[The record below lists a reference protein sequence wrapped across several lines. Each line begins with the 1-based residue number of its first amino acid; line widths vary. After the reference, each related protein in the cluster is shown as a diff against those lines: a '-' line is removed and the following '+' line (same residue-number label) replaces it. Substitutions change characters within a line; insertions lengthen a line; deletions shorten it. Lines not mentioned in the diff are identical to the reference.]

1 MAYKDKKV
9 AERYANDYIRDKYDR
24 VNVTLPK
31 GAKEKIQEVA
41 RANGESV
48 NALIWR
54 LLKAEL
60 DRIEK
65 EDDDLQAAIADDSI
79 DDFLHGN

>member
-31 GAKEKIQEVA
+31 GAKERIQTAA
-41 RANGESV
+41 RSTGESV

-60 DRIEK
+60 DRLEAEQGEK
-65 EDDDLQAAIADDSI
+65 
-79 DDFLHGN
+79 